1 MNSFEIHIQSEEGNY
16 QTHQKRRKNSHL
28 SDNSKI
34 LLKNLHLTFNR
45 FPGFP
50 QIPTHKGKPCEKL
63 CSASEHLSIFINIIC
78 QYKYFPHN
86 FIFKIG
92 VHQTGTYNVQRK
104 QFSLRYS

>member
-1 MNSFEIHIQSEEGNY
+1 MNFFEIHIRPEEGNY
-16 QTHQKRRKNSHL
+16 QHTKKEGKNSHL
-28 SDNSKI
+28 SEISEI
-34 LLKNLHLTFNR
+34 LLKNTHLTLSR